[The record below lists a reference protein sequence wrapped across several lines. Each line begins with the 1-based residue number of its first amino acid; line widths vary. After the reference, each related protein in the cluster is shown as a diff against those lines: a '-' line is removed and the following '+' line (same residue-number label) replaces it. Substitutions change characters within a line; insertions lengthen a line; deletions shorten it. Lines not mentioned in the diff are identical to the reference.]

1 MRLNVNKEKC
11 LGDSNYIDN
20 RLKNIYGEG
29 SYVNERKKI
38 QDENKK
44 KYMMALVMIGFLVA
58 ASVFSGGMNDLFIKN
73 NTGNVAAI
81 SRGSQSSVPIQIS
94 GVWNGEEFTK
104 DVVLD
109 VSSLKDKKEKEKKDK
124 KQEAA
129 ENKGMEAELKALELD
144 NLIAEIVEKVGKNYK
159 GSKVNLPSR
168 LSDGTKITWH
178 EENQSYFL
186 PVLLLG
192 LLLLYGIYKKR
203 FEPIKKLEM
212 EANESVMA
220 ELPGFLNKLA
230 LLMNAGLVFGSA
242 YERIIDEKE
251 KMGWNKES
259 YFYQQLIKINENVK
273 ERNCSIQRE
282 LADFAT
288 RSQNKE
294 FIRAVGIINDNIS
307 KGIMLTD
314 KLRGES
320 EAMWYARKK
329 YIEEKSKLAE
339 TKLVGPLFI
348 ILGILIVITMVPAM
362 MGM

>member
-1 MRLNVNKEKC
+1 MRIEFNKEKC
-11 LGDSNYIDN
+11 VGDSNYIDN
-20 RLKNIYGEG
+20 RLRNIYGEG
-29 SYVNERKKI
+29 SYIKERKKI
-38 QDENKK
+38 QEENKK
-44 KYMMALVMIGFLVA
+44 KYIIALMIIGFLVVA
-58 ASVFSGGMNDLFIKN
+58 AMFSGEMNDFFVKN
-73 NTGNVAAI
+73 QKGNVAAI
-81 SRGSQSSVPIQIS
+81 SRQGQGSVPIQVS
-94 GVWNGEEFTK
+94 GTWEGEEFTR
-104 DVVLD
+104 DVMID
-109 VSSLKDKKEKEKKDK
+109 VSSLKDKKEKEKQKE
-124 KQEAA
+124 KQQAA
-129 ENKGMEAELKALELD
+129 ENKGMEDELKALELD
-144 NLIAEIVEKVGKNYK
+144 NLIADIVDKISNNYK
-159 GSKVNLPSR
+159 GAKVTLPDK

-178 EENQSYFL
+178 EEKKNYFI
-186 PVLLLG
+186 PVVFLG
-192 LLLLYGIYKKR
+192 ILLLYGIYQKR
-203 FEPIKKLEM
+203 FDPIKKLEM
-212 EANESVMA
+212 EANESVME

-251 KMGWNKES
+251 KMGWDNES
-259 YFYQQLIKINENVK
+259 YFYKQLIRINENVK
-273 ERNCSIQRE
+273 ERNCSIQKE

-320 EAMWYARKK
+320 EAMWFARKK
-329 YIEEKSKLAE
+329 YLEEKSKLAE